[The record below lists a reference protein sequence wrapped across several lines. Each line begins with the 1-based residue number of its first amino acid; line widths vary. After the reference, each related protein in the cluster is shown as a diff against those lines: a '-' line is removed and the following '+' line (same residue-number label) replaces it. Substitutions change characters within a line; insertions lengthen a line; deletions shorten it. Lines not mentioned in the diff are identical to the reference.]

1 MVPAGLSGYGTDWDR
16 LALGGVTVPDLLL
29 IDLVVGAVLIMVA
42 AVIIVRRGRSPG
54 PSPRPGEVAGLDGEE
69 TVQAQMPVVPGF
81 SGGAA
86 GPDPSLNGLHRA
98 AREPDPGA
106 REPDPG
112 AREPGLGARESAGPE
127 QEASPQVS
135 RAADAGPGTREPA
148 APEQE
153 ASPQV
158 SRAGVAGPGGR
169 KPAGPEQEASP
180 PVSGAGDAG
189 PGGRKPAGPEREA
202 SPQVSGAAG
211 AGPGSRAPVAELNG
225 RPGPGGVVTSSG
237 RVSSYYEGADQPIAD
252 YLAEL
257 GWDEEPG
264 WAEEPGARDP
274 R

>member
-16 LALGGVTVPDLLL
+16 LALGGVIVPDLLL

-42 AVIIVRRGRSPG
+42 AVIIVRRGRGPG

-69 TVQAQMPVVPGF
+69 TVHVQMPVVPGF

-98 AREPDPGA
+98 AH
-106 REPDPG
+106 EPDPG
-112 AREPGLGARESAGPE
+112 AREPGLGAHESAGPE
-127 QEASPQVS
+127 QEASSQVNG
-135 RAADAGPGTREPA
+135 AAG
-148 APEQE
+148 
-153 ASPQV
+153 
-158 SRAGVAGPGGR
+158 
-169 KPAGPEQEASP
+169 
-180 PVSGAGDAG
+180 AG

-202 SPQVSGAAG
+202 SSQVSGAAG

-225 RPGPGGVVTSSG
+225 RPGPDGVVTSSG

>member
-29 IDLVVGAVLIMVA
+29 IDLVVGAVLIMLA

-69 TVQAQMPVVPGF
+69 TVHAQMPVVPGF

-98 AREPDPGA
+98 AH
-106 REPDPG
+106 EPDPG

-127 QEASPQVS
+127 RDASPQVS
-135 RAADAGPGTREPA
+135 GAADAGPGARE
-148 APEQE
+148 
-153 ASPQV
+153 
-158 SRAGVAGPGGR
+158 
-169 KPAGPEQEASP
+169 PAGPEREASSQ
-180 PVSGAGDAG
+180 VSGAADAG

-202 SPQVSGAAG
+202 SSQVGGAAG